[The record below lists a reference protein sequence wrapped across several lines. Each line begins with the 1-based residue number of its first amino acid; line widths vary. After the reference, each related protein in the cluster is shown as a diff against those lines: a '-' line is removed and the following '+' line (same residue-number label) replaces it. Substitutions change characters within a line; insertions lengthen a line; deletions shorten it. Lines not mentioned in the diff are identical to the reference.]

1 MGWEPASTQLNT
13 VDEFNNISHT
23 ITYSETTIGIGGST
37 TTYDVVVT
45 AIDPNGTIS
54 AAGNTISGFYSDSF
68 TNDIQYRTQDNQ
80 FVNVRKW
87 SEIDRSKISEVVY
100 YKADTTTRKVY
111 SYLAR
116 ASNGATQTYTINV
129 DNNWSSGRDSLLNE
143 VNYTLTVTKPNTG
156 YTPNVDAA
164 DGETIQGFYPG
175 KFKEITLTWVNN
187 NKETVVWKNKGYTNY
202 DWVNFV

>member
-1 MGWEPASTQLNT
+1 MGWEPALTQLNT

-100 YKADTTTRKVY
+100 YKADTTRRKVY

>member
-68 TNDIQYRTQDNQ
+68 TNDIQYRTQDDQ
-80 FVNVRKW
+80 FVNVKKW
-87 SEIDRSKISEVVY
+87 EEIDRSKISEVVY

>member
-1 MGWEPASTQLNT
+1 MGDWSPSSTQLNT
-13 VDEFNNISHT
+13 VNEYNNVNHT
-23 ITYSETTIGIGGST
+23 ITYSETSLLGAT
-37 TTYDVVVT
+37 TTYDVTVT
-45 AIDPNGTIS
+45 AIDTNTTVNV
-54 AAGNTISGFYSDSF
+54 AGNNISGYYSDSF
-68 TNDIQYRTQDNQ
+68 VNDIQYRTQDDQ

-87 SEIDRSKISEVVY
+87 ADIDRSKISEVVY

-111 SYLAR
+111 SYLAT

-156 YTPNVDAA
+156 YTPNADAA
-164 DGETIQGFYPG
+164 DGETIQGFHPG
-175 KFKEITLTWVNN
+175 KFTSIKVTWINN
-187 NKETVVWKNKGYTNY
+187 NKQTVVWKNKGYTNY